1 MYLLE
6 RNIPLAVPCG
16 RLSSK
21 GVGMSLS
28 ASMFSVS
35 NNVHGIFIFVFL
47 YTFSAEFLTFILLLF
62 KSIVEKLILSSLHRC
77 SEYFTSI
84 VQDTKVLFKKKIP
97 SIIDVISYNQSKL
110 SRTFL
115 LKLIITCYFNSCHSV
130 VSEIF

>member
-84 VQDTKVLFKKKIP
+84 VQDTKVYLKKKKIP
-97 SIIDVISYNQSKL
+97 TIIDVISYN
-110 SRTFL
+110 
-115 LKLIITCYFNSCHSV
+115 
-130 VSEIF
+130 